1 MDDMG
6 YQIPNLYLQSSKGGS
21 KSPPTWPVV
30 RPARNGSASAR
41 RCGGGFVGGHDS
53 VLWPAPT
60 KPRKNPAPKNTFL
73 SFFCWEKQQEATG
86 SGLERDMFF
95 FEKWFLIW
103 WIDDLIHWWLV
114 RDDGWWVM
122 MRRRLSICLILEVCV
137 QISIEAWFKSNP
149 TLSDSYDELK
159 PFQAQVQIGE
169 KPNQLL
175 PQAHSNHRR
184 DWLAISQTPKMFG
197 LSGAV

>member
-1 MDDMG
+1 MILF
-6 YQIPNLYLQSSKGGS
+6 QPPNLYLQSSKGGS

-30 RPARNGSASAR
+30 RPAAPNGSASAR
-41 RCGGGFVGGHDS
+41 RCGGGHAGGHDS

-60 KPRKNPAPKNTFL
+60 KPRKNPAQKNTFFYH
-73 SFFCWEKQQEATG
+73 FFVGRIEEATG

-103 WIDDLIHWWLV
+103 CNDLIHWWLV

-122 MRRRLSICLILEVCV
+122 MRRRRLSICLILEVCV
-137 QISIEAWFKSNP
+137 QISIEVWFKSNP

-175 PQAHSNHRR
+175 PQAHSNHRC